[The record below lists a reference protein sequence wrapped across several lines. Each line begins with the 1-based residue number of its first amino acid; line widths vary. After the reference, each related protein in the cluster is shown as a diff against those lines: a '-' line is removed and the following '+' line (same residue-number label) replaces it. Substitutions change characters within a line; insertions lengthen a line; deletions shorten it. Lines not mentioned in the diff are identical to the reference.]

1 MKIAGYLKEK
11 QPILYRTFANALKN
25 NTVTHSYLI
34 IGEAGTPLLET
45 ATFLAKSLLCDH
57 PNPMADET
65 CITCERVDQGAYP
78 DFLLLDGKEKSIKKE
93 DVVSLVADFQ
103 RTPLEQKGIMIY
115 VVNLVENMTVEAI
128 NSLLKFLEEPSPN
141 TYAFLTTRNESRI
154 LPTILSRCQTLRL
167 RLLPRYQII
176 EEAISIGVQQDDAE
190 LLSYFYNNAELI
202 KKECASIE
210 YSNAKNALGATIEG
224 LNQNPS
230 YARYVIEKEVL
241 PLLNDKPSARYYF
254 DMLSLFFQ
262 ELSKVKA
269 GDDINLASYVNI
281 LNELAIKL
289 PHVEESLLEIMTL
302 KSDIESNVNMALL
315 LSHLVNTIT
324 KE

>member
-11 QPILYRTFANALKN
+11 QPILYRTFANALQN

-34 IGEAGTPLLET
+34 VGEAGTPLLET
-45 ATFLAKSLLCDH
+45 ATYLAKSLLCDH
-57 PNPMADET
+57 PDPLADET
-65 CITCERVDQGAYP
+65 CVTCERVDQGAYP
-78 DFLLLDGKEKSIKKE
+78 DFLLLDGSKKNIKKD

-103 RTPLEQKGIMIY
+103 RTPLEHKGVMIY
-115 VVNLVENMTVEAI
+115 VVHLVENMTVEAI

-141 TYAFLTTRNESRI
+141 TYAFLTTRNESKI
-154 LPTILSRCQTLRL
+154 LPTIVSRCQSLRL

-176 EEAISIGVQQDDAE
+176 EEAVNDGVQRDDAE

-202 KKECASIE
+202 KRECSTVE
-210 YSNAKNALGATIEG
+210 YSNAKNALAATIES
-224 LNQNPS
+224 LNQNAS
-230 YARYVIEKEVL
+230 YALYTVEREVI
-241 PLLNDKPSARYYF
+241 PLITDKPSARYYF

-262 ELSKVKA
+262 ELAKVKA
-269 GDDINLASYVNI
+269 GDAINLTSYANI
-281 LNELAIKL
+281 LDELAVKL
-289 PHVEESLLEIMTL
+289 PHMEESLLEIMTL
-302 KSDIESNVNMALL
+302 KSDIELNVNMTLL

>member
-11 QPILYRTFANALKN
+11 QPILYRTFSNALKN

-45 ATFLAKSLLCDH
+45 ATYLAKSLLCDH
-57 PNPMADET
+57 PDPLADET

-78 DFLLLDGKEKSIKKE
+78 DFLLLDGSKQSIKKD
-93 DVVSLVADFQ
+93 DVVDLVSDFQ
-103 RTPLEQKGIMIY
+103 RTPLEHKGIMIY
-115 VVNLVENMTVEAI
+115 VVNLVENMTVEAV

-141 TYAFLTTRNESRI
+141 TFAFLTTRNESKI
-154 LPTILSRCQTLRL
+154 LPTIVSRCQSLRL
-167 RLLPRYQII
+167 RLLPRQQII
-176 EEAISIGVQQDDAE
+176 AEAIEDGVQQDDAE

-202 KKECASIE
+202 KKESATVE

-224 LNQNPS
+224 LNTNPS
-230 YARYVIEKEVL
+230 YARFAIEREVI
-241 PLLNDKPSARYYF
+241 PLIVDKPSARYYF
-254 DMLSLFFQ
+254 DMMSLFFQ
-262 ELSKVKA
+262 ELAKVKA
-269 GDDINLASYVNI
+269 GDDINLASYANI
-281 LNELAIKL
+281 LGELAAKL
-289 PHVEESLLEIMTL
+289 PHIEESLLEIMSL
-302 KSDIESNVNMALL
+302 KGDIELNVNMALL